1 MAKSPYWMKRR
12 DLVKQMHQLGVPTNV
27 ARTDLRGSNSPSMI
41 RIDAVGGVSET
52 SAFDLDPG
60 GTGYMASLSLTVLRE
75 PFAIAAFDLEL
86 PWMRTPVIWLSDPAD
101 GDGPHN
107 TYQFPGRHL
116 REFPKDIAINHFANA
131 QRNLPL
137 GKCIEGL
144 LLGYGFDSIPS
155 CFQHGG
161 HVGGMLSI
169 VDQFG
174 EEHSAE
180 ISFWIDRS
188 ARLSPRK
195 STGSPRKSLFERP
208 VRSSES

>member
-1 MAKSPYWMKRR
+1 MAKLPHWMERR
-12 DLVKQMHQLGVPTNV
+12 DLVQQMLQLGIPTDV
-27 ARTDLRGSNSPSMI
+27 TRADLIASNPPSKI
-41 RIDAVGGVSET
+41 RIDCIGGVSET

-60 GTGYMASLSLTVLRE
+60 GTGYMASLSLTVLGK
-75 PFAIAAFDLEL
+75 PFAIAAFDLAL

-107 TYQFPGRHL
+107 TYQFPERHSP
-116 REFPKDIAINHFANA
+116 EFPRDIVINHRANA
-131 QRNLPL
+131 QRNIPP

-144 LLGYGFDSIPS
+144 LLGYGFDAIPD

-161 HVGGMLSI
+161 DIVGRLGV

-174 EEHSAE
+174 QEHSAE

-188 ARLSPRK
+188 AKISSKKLSRPPRE
-195 STGSPRKSLFERP
+195 SLF
-208 VRSSES
+208 VRHAVRTKS